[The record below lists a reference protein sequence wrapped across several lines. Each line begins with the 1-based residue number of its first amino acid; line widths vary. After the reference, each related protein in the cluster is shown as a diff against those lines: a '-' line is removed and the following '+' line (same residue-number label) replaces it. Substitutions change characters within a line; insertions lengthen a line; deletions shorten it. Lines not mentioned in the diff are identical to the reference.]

1 MKLYRYK
8 GGMYTID
15 QLAKH
20 PDCRVSEHDLRRNI
34 WRKKLK
40 PEVAFVTPIK
50 KRSLKSIKKY
60 FYRGLDLTTAEL
72 LELSECKVSYW
83 KLRTLLRKG
92 VPVNLALQG
101 VDKPAVKVCRKP
113 NATTCKLIDPK
124 PKGGQITFNKPVE
137 RTDKSYTYE
146 WLVLDRYGFEMEE
159 SGGNL
164 EKTIDKI
171 LERHYDNTVFH

>member
-20 PDCRVSEHDLRRNI
+20 PDCKVSEHDLRRNI

-50 KRSLKSIKKY
+50 KKSGKKIETY
-60 FYRGLDLTTAEL
+60 FYRGLDMTTAEL
-72 LELSECKVSYW
+72 MELSETTTSYW
-83 KLRTLLRKG
+83 KLRILLRKG
-92 VPVNLALQG
+92 VPVELAIKG
-101 VDKPAVKVCRKP
+101 EDKVYKKEVKP
-113 NATTCKLIDPK
+113 QATRCKLIDSK
-124 PKGGQITFNKPVE
+124 PKGGQITFNKSIE
-137 RTDKSYTYE
+137 RKDKSYTYE
-146 WLVLDRYGFEMEE
+146 WLVLDRFGFEMEE